1 MSNPDASPQQ
11 NWRSPIT
18 VSVLGQDLTFTVTGA
33 DWSGTY
39 TAKIRTEGPEGTDS
53 GLSLTVTDSY
63 AGGDT
68 TLVVTIPSCASLV
81 TSGAR
86 EATGY
91 WLGLSR
97 SESPKYGLQGPIVV
111 KQVVNR

>member
-1 MSNPDASPQQ
+1 MSWDASPQQ
-11 NWRSPIT
+11 NWTQPIE

-39 TAKIRTEGPEGTDS
+39 TAKIRDDGPEGTDS
-53 GLSLTVTDSY
+53 ALSLTVADTYS
-63 AGGDT
+63 GGNT
-68 TLVVTIPSCASLV
+68 TLVVTIPTLTTIV
-81 TSGAR
+81 TAGVSR
-86 EATGY
+86 QSGY

-97 SESPKYGLQGPIVV
+97 SESPKYGLQGPIII